1 MLSMVRRLVELAVIL
16 VLITTLAGCVRPAS
30 APPGA
35 PANPVSSP
43 PPVADQRTRAV
54 TEQSN
59 ETGLTTPVTPAP
71 AMPSAVEVTPAL
83 PSAIQSPGSPTPN
96 FPPEHAV
103 TLIPLAG
110 PLGASE
116 AEVSGLAWY
125 GDSLVFLPQYPERF
139 GAAEYSGAVFVLD
152 KAEILAYLDGKSQ
165 GPLQPRPV
173 PFESGE
179 VSQNIPGYEG
189 FEAIAFTGDQFFVT
203 IEASPDGMQGY
214 LARGFVSPELAGL
227 RLIPN
232 RLAAIQPQAAI
243 PNLSDELIVLFG
255 DMLLTLYEA
264 NGTAVNPQPVAH
276 LFDSELALRN
286 QLAFPNIEYRLTDA
300 TPADEMGRFWAI
312 NTFYIGDASLYPLA
326 DPIADQYGK
335 GLTHTASPVV
345 ERLLQFQFTEQGVVL
360 ADTPPIQLAL
370 AADGQSRNWEGIARL
385 DDGGFLLVSDE
396 HPQTLFA
403 FVPIAP

>member
-1 MLSMVRRLVELAVIL
+1 MVSIVRRLARPVVIL
-16 VLITTLAGCVRPAS
+16 IIATSLAGCVRPAS
-30 APPGA
+30 APPA
-35 PANPVSSP
+35 TSDAVSTT
-43 PPVADQRTRAV
+43 VADQQVPAGSVISV
-54 TEQSN
+54 TQ
-59 ETGLTTPVTPAP
+59 VTSAST
-71 AMPSAVEVTPAL
+71 AAVEVTAQL
-83 PSAIQSPGSPTPN
+83 SPTLPPPTPAPN
-96 FPPEHAV
+96 FPPEHPL

-110 PLGASE
+110 PLSASE

-152 KAEILAYLDGKSQ
+152 KTEILAFLDGGSQ
-165 GPLQPRPV
+165 APLQPRPV
-173 PFESGE
+173 PFDSGGLSE
-179 VSQNIPGYEG
+179 DIPGYEG
-189 FEAIAFTGDQFFVT
+189 FEAIAFSGDQFFVT

-214 LARGFVSPELAGL
+214 LAGGSVSPDLAGL
-227 RLIPN
+227 RLNPN

-243 PNLSDELIVLFG
+243 PNLSDESIVLFG

-300 TPADEMGRFWAI
+300 TPADDLGRFWAI

-360 ADTPPIQLAL
+360 AEAPPLQLKL
-370 AADGQSRNWEGIARL
+370 AADGQTRNWEGIARL